1 MRIYRFHRLN
11 IIGHVYNSQGD
22 RETGNQDDREGA
34 PLPYTRRWN
43 RMWPY
48 RVGAHPRGRPGI
60 ILTALPLLLLALLLA
75 ACGGS
80 SSAPAQATPRPSPT
94 PDQGEQVLAKA
105 GTALNGARTL
115 HALLNIGITGSAFTG
130 TVNAE
135 VWSEPPGK
143 NRTVVLQSTLAQ
155 LSSGEITVSNGQ
167 QVWQYDTAKKVVY
180 TAKLNGSSTNN
191 NTGQDTSQFLIGLV
205 RSILSS
211 SSQATLVTS
220 SASVKGHAVY
230 DVHVAQNM
238 KTNGAGG
245 TSGTGATPG
254 ASDAQ
259 FSYTGDAYLD
269 KTTYLP
275 VEVVLTIQGFGQAT
289 IDFPTLQ
296 LNQPVSEQLF
306 TFVPPAGVKVLPFPS
321 NTGETGSLTL
331 AQAQQQAGYH
341 LLSIPAS
348 QASQASQAVYALQSV
363 NALGAPGNQIYTLN
377 YLFNGSTPFT
387 ISEGKALANLPASGQ
402 PVKVRGANGTIAMV
416 GSVTTLS
423 WTENGVGIQIAG
435 ALSSAQLQAIAG
447 LLA

>member
-1 MRIYRFHRLN
+1 MRIYRLN
-11 IIGHVYNSQGD
+11 I
-22 RETGNQDDREGA
+22 
-34 PLPYTRRWN
+34 
-43 RMWPY
+43 MF
-48 RVGAHPRGRPGI
+48 
-60 ILTALPLLLLALLLA
+60 PLLLLALLLA
-75 ACGGS
+75 ACSGGNS
-80 SSAPAQATPRPSPT
+80 SSSAQATPKPSPS
-94 PDQGEQVLAKA
+94 PVQGAQLLAKA
-105 GTALNGARTL
+105 GTALNGAKTL
-115 HALLNIGITGSAFTG
+115 HALLDIGITGSGFTG

-135 VWSEPPGK
+135 VWSESPGK

-167 QVWQYDTAKKVVY
+167 QVWQYDPAKKVVY
-180 TAKLNGSSTNN
+180 TAKLNGTNTR
-191 NTGQDTSQFLIGLV
+191 TGQDTSQFLFSLV
-205 RSILSS
+205 RSIFS

-230 DVHVAQNM
+230 DVHVAQSM
-238 KTNGAGG
+238 KTNGSGG
-245 TSGTGATPG
+245 TSATPG
-254 ASDAQ
+254 AGNADLN
-259 FSYTGDAYLD
+259 YIGDVYLD

-306 TFVPPAGVKVLPFPS
+306 TFAPPAGVKVLPFPQS
-321 NTGETGSLTL
+321 TGDTGSLTL

-348 QASQASQAVYALQSV
+348 QAAYAMQSV

-377 YLFNGSTPFT
+377 YLANGSTPFT

-402 PVKVRGANGTIAMV
+402 PVKVRGANGAIATV
-416 GSVTTLS
+416 GSITTLS
-423 WTENGVGIQIAG
+423 WTENGVGIQVAG
-435 ALSSAQLQAIAG
+435 ALSSAQLMTVAG